1 MIGIGPAYG
10 WGWARSGKDSDEPM
24 SLEVHVFRLSSLT
37 DRASARANAEANLA
51 LLRGRATEAA
61 EALGPRVH
69 HARELAE
76 PYVATARDRVEPYV
90 TTARDRVEP
99 YVTTA
104 RDRVEPYVTTA
115 RERLTPAAE
124 QALATGREIA
134 RDKIKPAYEH
144 AAETTRETVAP
155 AVAAA
160 LATAAAN
167 TAPAR
172 TEAKIRGTAAL
183 AALRG
188 DVPARRS
195 RRWPLLAGVLAL
207 GALIG
212 AAAAEAVRRATSR
225 GITVSPTPL
234 RPSSV
239 TIPDSIK
246 KTAAPTDEEAA
257 AAEAESIGSEDE

>member
-1 MIGIGPAYG
+1 
-10 WGWARSGKDSDEPM
+10 M
-24 SLEVHVFRLSSLT
+24 SRLSSLT
-37 DRASARANAEANLA
+37 GRAAAHANTDGNLA
-51 LLRGRATEAA
+51 TLRGRASDAA
-61 EALGPRVH
+61 EALAPRVH

-76 PYVATARDRVEPYV
+76 PYVSTARERVEPYV
-90 TTARDRVEP
+90 STARE
-99 YVTTA
+99 
-104 RDRVEPYVTTA
+104 RVEPYVTTA
-115 RERLTPAAE
+115 RERITPVAE
-124 QALATGREIA
+124 QALASGREIA
-134 RDKIKPAYEH
+134 RDKIKPAYEY
-144 AAETTRETVAP
+144 AAETTRDTVAP

-195 RRWPLLAGVLAL
+195 RRWPLLAGVLFL
-207 GALIG
+207 GAALG
-212 AAAAEAVRRATSR
+212 AAAAEAVRRFTSR
-225 GITVSPTPL
+225 GLTVSPTPL

-246 KTAAPTDEEAA
+246 KPQDTPADEAPTEEPASHG
-257 AAEAESIGSEDE
+257 ENSD

>member
-1 MIGIGPAYG
+1 MIREGPAHG
-10 WGWARSGKDSDEPM
+10 WGRARSGKDSDEPM
-24 SLEVHVFRLSSLT
+24 SLEVHVSRLSSLT
-37 DRASARANAEANLA
+37 GRSSARATAEGNLA
-51 LLRGRATEAA
+51 TLRGRASDAA
-61 EALGPRVH
+61 EVIGPRVH

-76 PYVATARDRVEPYV
+76 PYMSTARERVEPYV
-90 TTARDRVEP
+90 STARE
-99 YVTTA
+99 
-104 RDRVEPYVTTA
+104 RVEPYVTTA
-115 RERLTPAAE
+115 RERITPVAE
-124 QALATGREIA
+124 QAIASGREIA

-172 TEAKIRGTAAL
+172 TEAKIRSAAAL

-195 RRWPLLAGVLAL
+195 RRWPLLAGVLVL
-207 GALIG
+207 GAALG
-212 AAAAEAVRRATSR
+212 AAAAEAVRRFTS
-225 GITVSPTPL
+225 GGLAVSPTPL

-239 TIPDSIK
+239 TIP
-246 KTAAPTDEEAA
+246 
-257 AAEAESIGSEDE
+257 ESITKPQDAPAKETPEEQPATHGENTD

>member
-1 MIGIGPAYG
+1 
-10 WGWARSGKDSDEPM
+10 M

-69 HARELAE
+69 HARELA
-76 PYVATARDRVEPYV
+76 EPYV